1 MLYINICKVIS
12 IPTFK
17 LVYHCSILHYLL
29 YIKCCTKYIIII
41 LRTITSNKYILYIK
55 YIYIQYSIFSIYG
68 SMFINSCQPFE
79 WSSDSY
85 GREVHEETDS
95 PFRFWFI
102 LCNKWGQVT
111 HKGKWCFRWSR
122 ALQISFKRAHWWI
135 KHFI

>member
-29 YIKCCTKYIIII
+29 YIKCCTKYIIIL

-79 WSSDSY
+79 WTVITMAEKSMKRLILHSGFDSY
-85 GREVHEETDS
+85 CAINEAKSHTRENDALGGAEL
-95 PFRFWFI
+95 FI
-102 LCNKWGQVT
+102 SLL
-111 HKGKWCFRWSR
+111 KGH
-122 ALQISFKRAHWWI
+122 IDE
-135 KHFI
+135 